1 MASVSNLFTCPHC
14 SRAIHF
20 DSEIVNHM
28 FCTCGNAVYLNGEG
42 GIELKYIPAIT
53 VANDLIQPGT
63 EGAWRGRKFIVTGR
77 FRTWFNENVFNYWTL
92 DFNDGKLY
100 YLGEGYGLYGIYETL
115 PNKYEVLS
123 RELEVFSLDRKLS
136 IAGLGEFRLLR
147 KDDIRYWDAEGS
159 FFLQDSKAPR
169 VYEAMAEDAG
179 VINIFE
185 SEKNVTQIFS
195 VLPIEFDELQF
206 SKLREVR
213 QAGKVFVCTE
223 CNHENTVANYPY
235 AQSWT
240 CSNCTSMFHLVGATQ
255 VKRIGK
261 PLRGTAPHIPLGQE
275 LILNNT
281 TYTVVGFAWKEDT
294 SGQTGSWKEYSL
306 FNDKK
311 GYAFLNESEGHWML
325 MKEQIGGLNIEP
337 AHQAFYCLG
346 KKFRLFSK
354 YSYHI
359 LYAEGVFP
367 GNVFNDSHTSYAYDY
382 ICPPEIW
389 SLERNK
395 DEGLTWFYGTYINPK
410 ELRKQGDFSL
420 PQKSGVGMLQPGG
433 SVDIPLLIK
442 TTFALLIIAIAIHI
456 FIGARTAEKVLI
468 NQSFSMS
475 SSESS
480 HTFVTNKFT
489 LNKWKSN
496 LEFEVYAPVDNSWFE
511 VSASLVNAKTG
522 DEYGIQ
528 QGVEYYHGYEGGE
541 NWTEGDQHE
550 TAYLNSIPAGTY
562 FLRIEGQRDATVAS
576 YNGVSD
582 FSVKV
587 TYDVPMFRNLM
598 ITILIL
604 LIYPVIVVWVSN
616 NTERNRWYGSPYSK
630 FTYEN

>member
-1 MASVSNLFTCPHC
+1 
-14 SRAIHF
+14 
-20 DSEIVNHM
+20 
-28 FCTCGNAVYLNGEG
+28 
-42 GIELKYIPAIT
+42 
-53 VANDLIQPGT
+53 
-63 EGAWRGRKFIVTGR
+63 
-77 FRTWFNENVFNYWTL
+77 
-92 DFNDGKLY
+92 
-100 YLGEGYGLYGIYETL
+100 
-115 PNKYEVLS
+115 
-123 RELEVFSLDRKLS
+123 
-136 IAGLGEFRLLR
+136 
-147 KDDIRYWDAEGS
+147 
-159 FFLQDSKAPR
+159 
-169 VYEAMAEDAG
+169 
-179 VINIFE
+179 
-185 SEKNVTQIFS
+185 
-195 VLPIEFDELQF
+195 
-206 SKLREVR
+206 
-213 QAGKVFVCTE
+213 
-223 CNHENTVANYPY
+223 
-235 AQSWT
+235 
-240 CSNCTSMFHLVGATQ
+240 
-255 VKRIGK
+255 
-261 PLRGTAPHIPLGQE
+261 
-275 LILNNT
+275 
-281 TYTVVGFAWKEDT
+281 
-294 SGQTGSWKEYSL
+294 
-306 FNDKK
+306 
-311 GYAFLNESEGHWML
+311 
-325 MKEQIGGLNIEP
+325 
-337 AHQAFYCLG
+337 
-346 KKFRLFSK
+346 
-354 YSYHI
+354 
-359 LYAEGVFP
+359 
-367 GNVFNDSHTSYAYDY
+367 
-382 ICPPEIW
+382 
-389 SLERNK
+389 
-395 DEGLTWFYGTYINPK
+395 
-410 ELRKQGDFSL
+410 
-420 PQKSGVGMLQPGG
+420 
-433 SVDIPLLIK
+433 LLIK